1 METYS
6 VLGESKRVGRLA
18 GPLIVSQVS
27 QVGMG
32 FTDTVMAG
40 RLGASDLAAI
50 AIGSSLWI
58 PIYLGCIGV
67 MMAVAP
73 TVAHHKGANQS
84 AKIASVYRQS
94 LWIALGLAM
103 LSVPLTRSIG
113 IIMPWLDIDATI
125 IPITQGYLQA
135 IAWGM
140 PAFCVYLALRFV
152 SEGIGHTR
160 PIMYIQLVALL
171 ANAVGNYILMF
182 GKLGAPAMGAVGAGW
197 SSAIVLCLDAVLMFL
212 YARFQPR
219 YHALNLFG
227 TLARPHMEEIGELL
241 RLGTPIALTITM
253 EVGLFTAVSLLMG
266 SLGITAVAAHQIA
279 LNYTALTFMVP
290 LGISMAITIRVGHAM
305 GARDATAAR
314 LSGIVGMGMAVASML
329 LSAIVI
335 LLIPE
340 KIVLLY
346 TTETTVA
353 KLAVSLLHVA
363 ALFQVSDGL
372 QVSAVGALRGL
383 KDTRVPMLIT
393 FFAYWIVGLPLA
405 YLLGINHALGPQG
418 LWIGLIFGLTV
429 AALLLSL
436 RFHMITRRLIATETR
451 STYAD

>member
-1 METYS
+1 
-6 VLGESKRVGRLA
+6 
-18 GPLIVSQVS
+18 
-27 QVGMG
+27 
-32 FTDTVMAG
+32 
-40 RLGASDLAAI
+40 
-50 AIGSSLWI
+50 
-58 PIYLGCIGV
+58 
-67 MMAVAP
+67 
-73 TVAHHKGANQS
+73 
-84 AKIASVYRQS
+84 
-94 LWIALGLAM
+94 
-103 LSVPLTRSIG
+103 
-113 IIMPWLDIDATI
+113 MPWLDIDATI

-227 TLARPHMEEIGELL
+227 TPARPHMEEIGELL
-241 RLGTPIALTITM
+241 RLGAPIALTITM

-405 YLLGINHALGPQG
+405 YLLGINRALGPQG

-436 RFHMITRRLIATETR
+436 RFRMITRRLIATETR